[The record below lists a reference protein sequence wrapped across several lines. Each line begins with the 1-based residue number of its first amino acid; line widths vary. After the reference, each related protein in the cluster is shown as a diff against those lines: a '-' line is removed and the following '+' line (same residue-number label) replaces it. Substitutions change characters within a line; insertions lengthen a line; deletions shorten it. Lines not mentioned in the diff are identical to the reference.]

1 MKKNKILIILL
12 IALTLLTAVWTLQD
26 ESVEEEIVEE
36 KKIVKEEKKEEKTKI
51 KIDIKGEISTPG
63 VYELTTENNVIDAI
77 NMAGGLTEQSDTSNI
92 NLSKK
97 LTDEMVII
105 IYSKDEIK
113 SMNEKEKITC
123 PPCNNACINE
133 SDERGKLKTEEVSEI
148 ININKAS
155 KEELLTLKGIGE
167 SKADAIIEYREKEG
181 EFKTIED
188 IKNVPGIGE
197 TLFEKIKENITV

>member
-36 KKIVKEEKKEEKTKI
+36 KKIVKEEKKEEKAKI
-51 KIDIKGEISTPG
+51 KIDIKGEISAPG

-197 TLFEKIKENITV
+197 ALFEKIKENITV

>member
-36 KKIVKEEKKEEKTKI
+36 KKIVKEEKKEEKEKI
-51 KIDIKGEISTPG
+51 KIDIKGEISAPG

>member
-36 KKIVKEEKKEEKTKI
+36 KKIVKEEKKEEKAKI
-51 KIDIKGEISTPG
+51 KIDIKGEISAPG

-197 TLFEKIKENITV
+197 TLFEKIKENIIV

>member
-36 KKIVKEEKKEEKTKI
+36 KKIVKEEKKEEKAKI
-51 KIDIKGEISTPG
+51 KIDIKGEISAPG